1 MPLCDTSATCPEVS
15 SHLLVEGGFVKRA
28 DQTDLCRMAGL
39 AVPEKKGSAK
49 KLSAA
54 EQKNQAAEDETL
66 RKENA
71 ISLAIELLQRSATAD
86 GRATRSFR
94 LGEFVPFCAVR
105 RQGGGGGKQFENVA
119 SPEEVARDHPRWSE
133 VGRDGP
139 R

>member
-1 MPLCDTSATCPEVS
+1 MKRGMEQLVLSAGVL
-15 SHLLVEGGFVKRA
+15 HLFPSERRLEA
-28 DQTDLCRMAGL
+28 
-39 AVPEKKGSAK
+39 

-71 ISLAIELLQRSATAD
+71 IRLAIELLQRSETAD

-119 SPEEVARDHPRWSE
+119 SPEEVARDHPR
-133 VGRDGP
+133 
-139 R
+139 

>member
-1 MPLCDTSATCPEVS
+1 M
-15 SHLLVEGGFVKRA
+15 KRA

-39 AVPEKKGSAK
+39 AVPEKKGAAK